1 MLCDISAGAAE
12 EIAVFDVLSAPF
24 DAMFPQPEK
33 AKRIAR
39 EAISSLKY
47 FFMGWLL
54 FLFFSPCSNIAQKVK
69 ISKKNTDIIF
79 EMEIRAR
86 AVGSCYGME
95 AGDLRG

>member
-1 MLCDISAGAAE
+1 
-12 EIAVFDVLSAPF
+12 
-24 DAMFPQPEK
+24 
-33 AKRIAR
+33 
-39 EAISSLKY
+39 
-47 FFMGWLL
+47 MGWLL